1 LNNPLFQIF
10 YLFQLKNRKHSIE
23 FELQNFSKEFN
34 QNRETAAIFRSVAQ
48 KFGEFNWALGAQ
60 ARKNPI
66 LKQNEYFL
74 EPYLYCECADQSKF
88 PVFTYLN
95 TSVLNQEKDF
105 RKSFSRKG

>member
-1 LNNPLFQIF
+1 M
-10 YLFQLKNRKHSIE
+10 K
-23 FELQNFSKEFN
+23 NFSKEFN
-34 QNRETAAIFRSVAQ
+34 QNSETTTLFHSVKQ

-88 PVFTYLN
+88 PVFTYLK

-105 RKSFSRKG
+105 RKSYSKG